1 MSHSTRA
8 QRKIV
13 AGSWS
18 ARAAARVLASAALA
32 FAAGCGTTR
41 MTDTL
46 RTATEQLLVSNAI
59 DQAVSEMDFRALC
72 GKTVFFDPQYL
83 EGTVDRG
90 YLISSLRQQLL
101 ACGCL
106 LQDDRTK
113 ADYVVEVRSGGVG
126 TDRHALLVGVPQM
139 NVPTFVPGQP
149 SQIPEIPLAKKTDQE
164 GVAKIAVFA
173 YNRQTGKP
181 VWQSGAV
188 EAQSTSRD
196 TWVLGAGPFQWGTIR
211 KGAEFAGEPILP
223 GGERKKADDDGGAAE
238 LSVTEEAT
246 WLDTL
251 TPRTDSKRLASL
263 LGAVPLSE
271 RPTSADGATPSFPI
285 AAPAAAKSDP
295 PKPTPP
301 AAKPGLTPLPP
312 NVGGQAETEPSIVVR
327 TGLGGPGGAPVLAPT
342 APFVPTPTTNPTET
356 EPGVVLDSSVGFQP
370 DN

>member
-1 MSHSTRA
+1 MSHHPRA
-8 QRKIV
+8 RRKV
-13 AGSWS
+13 AAPYRP
-18 ARAAARVLASAALA
+18 ARAALGLLAAAALA
-32 FAAGCGTTR
+32 LAAGCGTTR

-59 DQAVSEMDFRALC
+59 DQAVSEMDFRALS

-83 EGTVDRG
+83 DGTVDRG
-90 YLISSLRQQLL
+90 YLVSSIRQQLL

-113 ADYVVEVRSGGVG
+113 ADYIVEVRSGGVG

-173 YNRQTGKP
+173 YNRVTGKP
-181 VWQSGAV
+181 VWQSGVV

-223 GGERKKADDDGGAAE
+223 GGERRKNDDEAGAAD

-251 TPRTDSKRLASL
+251 TPKTDSKRLASL
-263 LGAVPLSE
+263 LGAVPTSE
-271 RPTSADGATPSFPI
+271 RPTSVDAATPSFPI
-285 AAPAAAKSDP
+285 SATAAKSDP
-295 PKPTPP
+295 PKPPP
-301 AAKPGLTPLPP
+301 AKPTLPPLTP
-312 NVGGQAETEPSIVVR
+312 NVGGQAETEPSMMIR
-327 TGLGGPGGAPVLAPT
+327 AGLGEIGRAHV
-342 APFVPTPTTNPTET
+342 
-356 EPGVVLDSSVGFQP
+356 
-370 DN
+370 